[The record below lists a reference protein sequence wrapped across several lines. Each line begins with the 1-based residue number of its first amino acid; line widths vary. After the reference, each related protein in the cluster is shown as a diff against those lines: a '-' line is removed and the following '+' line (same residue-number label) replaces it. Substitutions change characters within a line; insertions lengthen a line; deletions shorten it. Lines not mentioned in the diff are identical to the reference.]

1 MNQNALLELLS
12 GLSGHLQISNREDE
26 KNLDRLQEI
35 LSETVLD
42 QEAALSKSNSFS
54 FEKSDLL
61 FKEKITPERLSRL
74 SKLSERIAARK
85 KDPEFRVFV
94 REVPVRSTQ
103 IYGSVP
109 SWAGGAAVD
118 KTIGPFLNK
127 DGRRLWFDF
136 YKIEKLVALYF
147 QGKPDPVLLFN
158 VSLFR
163 RFIDRNLPLVTDLLH
178 SYQLPP
184 GSIWIKSEI
193 LASDAPAGYYTGLRI
208 KGGEI
213 TLSTPPQLI
222 ANKITIT
229 PTTTITVR
237 LQLDQQNVKDADPL
251 SPYGIDARSME
262 LKLPDQLQF
271 HFSGNS
277 RQLDEISDAQW
288 NVYGDARKFRW
299 DKQSPSQYNTTI
311 NRIIIPFNS
320 APDQFAVT
328 HCQSP
333 FESMSG
339 KAPVQKS
346 GWAVPAAMIS
356 ISAPTPAEGIGGMVI
371 QCDKGLFTQWKGLE
385 GGVVNLRN
393 PLLLADPGRI
403 GVTDLQAGNIYCS
416 QEYKLWKDES
426 NPFVSTIKLSYTHSF
441 PFIFNTIANGT
452 EAIFVLTNANPQV
465 DRPVTVAGLAMDI
478 HSKNSMLLLAVN
490 KTLQIIA
497 LYDDNILLDNYN
509 PKDPASFPK
518 PIALALQNAL
528 FTVTP
533 VNGCLLFGDL
543 ADDFVKVE
551 TGFLFLT
558 FGMYAYLPTLPD
570 PYAANLGL
578 LKYQFV
584 RDVFFNNAV
593 SSAVAAS
600 NLRPVRLW
608 LVSLI
613 NWLPKPASD
622 NDAVNV
628 SFHFAPLQ
636 AAQPAFLQPAIQS
649 GAANTAQPIMFRK
662 EDSMEQ
668 FLNTDIANAG
678 SGLSPST
685 IAAGNE
691 GNHPGSLEAMGT
703 TNAAKYNNT
712 RQEIEKIWDDVFAVF
727 TSEAF
732 ALLDVSS
739 NANQFGVS
747 FASFGREKLALMRT
761 HAVAPV
767 NNDAVTNLQFPIQ
780 VKGMDVVSPGLFA
793 KVFTVPQISWE
804 PVVNLTDPLKI
815 NPTNPALE
823 PPFGPN
829 YYPNDGG
836 PTRIFNNSVQL
847 VPLSPIP
854 LTNFIIDR
862 FANEKGNIT
871 TSLFTLP
878 FGMKAIAVLNKD
890 IDPKPPMIENNSYK
904 FPNDLQ
910 GGIQLQFT
918 AGMLSTDTFPLFH
931 GGVLQLN
938 NILNAAGAK
947 TFTGTLGDSVA
958 FIFNGEFKPKLNDL
972 LKSRG
977 VPLTRIDFSGYGS
990 SIFSNWFNPDA
1001 QFAQTSQ
1008 SKFDVFVGRTAHE
1021 VIQVRSM
1028 IHCWGIRVVRT
1039 IILYRSGSGYVYRVD
1054 TGWKAESDGRFDYSY
1069 KLKLVGDNSTDP
1081 STAPTITINTQDAFN
1096 VHPGVINGLFN
1107 IRNIVE
1113 VGDKIPVPST
1123 VAAGQFFVD
1132 ANNKTIE
1139 NIAGKSYTDENGNTK
1154 VTTGAAFIVQGM
1166 VKQVEFDCDVEM
1178 ENAEQGVVDGRVPAK
1193 KMRGYVQLAPM
1204 GIPLSKD
1211 AMVVLHSLQGGSIGG
1226 PLDCSVDIGKNGQKM
1241 RINRIDTNAALN
1253 VTGTAPVFVAAARGN
1268 VVLPKDGSWSMV
1280 THTYDTGE
1288 VTPLPENITAPL
1300 IRIGELQKSSNQLK
1314 PVPDITN
1321 QLLRIANPTEVVR
1334 QETNGTI
1341 NYGFLQNTDTQKILF
1356 LTPSFKILANVTD
1369 MGKLF
1374 SKTPPLFA
1382 DTCRMISSKAIFP
1395 NIGNAVTGFGDAIA
1409 LNTNFAKNPILD
1421 AGKQVWELMQIN
1433 KKDIAGA
1440 MEKEGYKLLKQL
1452 ENVDFPLPDKWFLIN
1467 EDFLKIYIEYK
1478 TQRNDGSQNAPGK
1491 LKYDIDSF
1499 TNNVAD
1505 KWKSKLNNVSIV
1517 LDLGPFERLMKIKG
1531 NFDAK
1536 KGSEASFIG
1545 SDTDPAFPAPQLEFS
1560 PVLQTVMDILQV
1572 LQDLQGEKYGDALK
1586 KGLKIAMSNSADSW
1600 EYKFEASKEIP
1611 VVKFPIPDS
1620 VYNAPTTPLKLEAGL
1635 KVGVYFN
1642 AALMVTTDPKKLLPT
1657 AGAYLEF
1664 YGRLSVMCVS
1674 LAAAT
1679 VYAIGQVNLTIAAD
1693 TQKGPSLK
1701 MKFGFGA
1708 QIVVGLPVVANVSVL
1723 YVVGVEIYADSG
1735 TIIVSAS
1742 LLFQGHADIL
1752 GGIVSITIT
1761 IEAKGSVKRDLITDR
1776 TDCSAQ
1782 VTFAIEISIFL
1793 VINIDFSTS
1802 WEESRQIA

>member
-1 MNQNALLELLS
+1 MNQQELLDLLS
-12 GLSGHLQISNREDE
+12 SLSGHLQITTKEDE
-26 KNLDRLQEI
+26 KNLERLQEN
-35 LSETVLD
+35 LSDTVLD
-42 QEAALSKSNSFS
+42 EEAVSLKSSRFS

-61 FKEKITPERLSRL
+61 FKEKIAPDRLRRL
-74 SKLSERIAARK
+74 DRLSERIAART

-103 IYGSVP
+103 LQGSVP
-109 SWAGGAAVD
+109 AWAGGAAVE

-127 DGRRLWFDF
+127 DGRRFWFDF
-136 YKIEKLVALYF
+136 YKIEKLVALYI
-147 QGKPDPVLLFN
+147 QGRPNPVLLFN

-163 RFIDRNLPLVTDLLH
+163 RFIDRNLPLITDLLH
-178 SYQLPP
+178 SYRLVP
-184 GSIWIKSEI
+184 GSIWINSEI
-193 LASDAPAGYYTGLRI
+193 FASNAPAGYYTGLKI

-213 TLSTPPQLI
+213 TLSSPPSLVNNKLTI
-222 ANKITIT
+222 AG
-229 PTTTITVR
+229 TTTVTVR
-237 LQLDQQNVKDADPL
+237 LELDQPEVKDADP
-251 SPYGIDARSME
+251 SSAYGIDARTME
-262 LKLPDQLQF
+262 LQLPEHLQF
-271 HFSGNS
+271 HFSGNG
-277 RQLDEISDAQW
+277 RQLDEISGARW
-288 NVYGDARKFRW
+288 NVYGDGRQFGW
-299 DKQSPSQYNTTI
+299 NNQSNPTFNATL
-311 NRIIIPFNS
+311 NRILIPFNS
-320 APDQFAVT
+320 GPDQFGVSN
-328 HCQSP
+328 CQSP
-333 FESMSG
+333 FNTVSG
-339 KAPVQKS
+339 NAAVQQSAWALPV
-346 GWAVPAAMIS
+346 AIINIS
-356 ISAPTPAEGIGGMVI
+356 QPSPAEGIGGMVI

-385 GGVVNLRN
+385 GGEVILKN
-393 PLLLADPGRI
+393 PYLLADPGRI
-403 GVTDLQAGNIYCS
+403 GITDLQAGNIYCN
-416 QEYKLWKDES
+416 QEYKLWKDEL
-426 NPFVSTIKLSYTHSF
+426 NPFVSTIQLSYSNSF
-441 PFIFNTIANGT
+441 PFIFNTTANGN
-452 EAIFVLTNANPQV
+452 EAVFVLTNANPQV
-465 DRPVTVAGLAMDI
+465 DRPVTVAGQALDI
-478 HSKNSMLLLAVN
+478 HSKNSLLLLAVN
-490 KTLQIIA
+490 KTLQLIA
-497 LYDDNILLDNYN
+497 LYDDNILLDNLN
-509 PKDPASFPK
+509 PKDPSSFPK
-518 PIALALQNAL
+518 PIALALHNAL

-551 TGFLFLT
+551 KGFLFLT

-584 RDVFFNNAV
+584 RDVFSNRTV
-593 SSAVAAS
+593 SSVDVS
-600 NLRPVRLW
+600 GFRPIRLW
-608 LVSLI
+608 LVCLVK
-613 NWLPKPASD
+613 WVPDPATD
-622 NDAVNV
+622 NDTVDV

-636 AAQPAFLQPAIQS
+636 TQQSTFLQPGAFASNVDSTIQPFMLR
-649 GAANTAQPIMFRK
+649 Q
-662 EDSMEQ
+662 EDSMERM
-668 FLNTDIANAG
+668 LNVDVVASTTTSASLSILEGGETAN
-678 SGLSPST
+678 SFT
-685 IAAGNE
+685 TTRAAVSKASVARND
-691 GNHPGSLEAMGT
+691 LE
-703 TNAAKYNNT
+703 KL
-712 RQEIEKIWDDVFAVF
+712 WDDAFRIF
-727 TSEAF
+727 TDEAF

-747 FASFGREKLALMRT
+747 FASFGRDKLAMMRT

-767 NNDAVTNLQFPIQ
+767 NNDAVANLQFPIQ
-780 VKGMDVVSPGLFA
+780 VKGMDVVSPGIFA

-804 PVVNLTDPLKI
+804 PVLNLTDPVTI
-815 NPTNPALE
+815 NPTNPTIE
-823 PPFGPN
+823 PPLGPN

-847 VPLSPIP
+847 VPLAPIP
-854 LTNFIIDR
+854 LTNFIIDK
-862 FANEKGNIT
+862 FATEKGNIT
-871 TSLFTLP
+871 ASLFTLP

-890 IDPKPPMIENNSYK
+890 VDPQPPTIENNSYK

-910 GGIQLQFT
+910 GGIQLQFN
-918 AGMLSTDTFPLFH
+918 AGMLSTDTYPLFH
-931 GGVLQLN
+931 GGTLQLN
-938 NILNAAGAK
+938 NILNAGGAK
-947 TFTGTLGDSVA
+947 TFTGTLGDSVS
-958 FIFNGEFKPKLNDL
+958 FIFNGEFVPKLNDL
-972 LKSRG
+972 VKSRG

-1008 SKFDVFVGRTAHE
+1008 AKFDVFVGRTAHE

-1096 VHPGVINGLFN
+1096 VHPGVIKGLFN
-1107 IRNIVE
+1107 VRNIVE

-1139 NIAGKSYTDENGNTK
+1139 NVAGNSYTDQNGNTQ

-1166 VKQVEFDCDVEM
+1166 VKQVEFDCDVEI
-1178 ENAEQGVVDGRVPAK
+1178 ENTEQGAIAGRVPAK
-1193 KMRGYVQLAPM
+1193 RMRGYVQLAPM

-1211 AMVVLHSLQGGSIGG
+1211 AMVVLHSLQGGTIGG

-1253 VTGTAPVFVAAARGN
+1253 AAGTAPVFVAAGRGN

-1280 THTYDTGE
+1280 THKYDTGE
-1288 VTPLPENITAPL
+1288 VTPLPENISVPL
-1300 IRIGELQKSSNQLK
+1300 IRIGELQKIGNVLK
-1314 PVPDITN
+1314 PVPGVVN
-1321 QLLRIANPTEVVR
+1321 ELLRIANPTEIVR
-1334 QETNGTI
+1334 LETNGTI
-1341 NYGFLQNTDTQKILF
+1341 NFGFLQNTDTQKILF
-1356 LTPSFKILANVTD
+1356 LTPSFKKLANITD
-1369 MGKLF
+1369 EAKLF

-1409 LNTNFAKNPILD
+1409 LNTNFAKNVITD

-1433 KKDIAGA
+1433 QKDGLGNIQ
-1440 MEKEGYKLLKQL
+1440 KEGYKLLKQVAS
-1452 ENVDFPLPDKWFLIN
+1452 VDFPLPNKWYLIN
-1467 EDFLKIYIEYK
+1467 EDFLKIYVEYK
-1478 TQRNDGSQNAPGK
+1478 TQKNDGTQNTAGK
-1491 LKYDIDSF
+1491 LNYDINSF
-1499 TNNVAD
+1499 IENPAE
-1505 KWKSKLNNVSIV
+1505 KWKSKLSNLSIV

-1536 KGSEASFIG
+1536 KGAEASFKG
-1545 SDTDPAFPAPQLEFS
+1545 SDTDPSFPAPQLEFS
-1560 PVLQTVMDILQV
+1560 EVLQTVMDILQI
-1572 LQDLQGEKYGDALK
+1572 LQDLQGAKYGDALK

-1611 VVKFPIPDS
+1611 VVKFPVPDA

-1642 AALMVTTDPKKLLPT
+1642 SALTITSDPQKLLPT
-1657 AGAYLEF
+1657 AGAYIDF

-1679 VYAIGQVNLTIAAD
+1679 VYAVGQVNLGIGAD
-1693 TQKGPSLK
+1693 TAKGPSLR

-1723 YVVGVEIYADSG
+1723 YVVGVEIYADS
-1735 TIIVSAS
+1735 TTLIVTAS

-1761 IEAKGSVKRDLITDR
+1761 IEAKGSVKRIGDR